1 MRKLR
6 KIVVL
11 TLMSLVLLASL
22 PITSYAH
29 DVPDLDRDGSIS
41 LSLVYNNTAVTG
53 GTFKLWRVGDVKE
66 DDGNYSFEKAE
77 SISEYSGALDNI
89 GSSVLAEDLAS
100 FVNQNGVAPAAAVN
114 NITGT
119 ISFTALKPGL
129 YLIQQTKASSGYQGI
144 SPFLVSVPQNEN
156 GTYVYDVSATP
167 KIGTITPLPPTPS
180 PTPVGPKLPQ
190 TGQLNWPIPVL
201 ACAGMLMFVIGWSLR
216 NRKKNE
222 DAE

>member
-6 KIVVL
+6 KTVVL

-41 LSLVYNNTAVTG
+41 LSLIYNNTAITG

-77 SISEYSGALDNI
+77 SISEYSGTLDNI
-89 GSSVLAEDLAS
+89 GSSVLAEDLAN
-100 FVNQNGVAPAAAVN
+100 FVNQNGVVPAAAVN

-129 YLIQQTKASSGYQGI
+129 YLIQQTKASNGYQSI

-156 GTYVYDVSATP
+156 GTYVYDVNAAP
-167 KIGTITPLPPTPS
+167 KIGTIVPTTPTPS
-180 PTPVGPKLPQ
+180 ATPSGSKLPQ
-190 TGQLNWPIPVL
+190 TGQLKWPIPVL
-201 ACAGMLMFVIGWSLR
+201 ACAGMLMLAIGRTLR
-216 NRKKNE
+216 NANKEE
-222 DAE
+222 DA